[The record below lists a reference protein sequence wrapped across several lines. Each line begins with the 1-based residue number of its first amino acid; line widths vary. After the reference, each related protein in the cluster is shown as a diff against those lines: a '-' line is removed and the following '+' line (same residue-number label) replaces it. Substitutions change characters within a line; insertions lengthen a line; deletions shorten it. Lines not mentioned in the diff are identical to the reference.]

1 MAELT
6 KYLNVINGELKPANS
21 GQWIESINPATG
33 EVVGLVPDSDESD
46 VNEAVAAARAA
57 LPAWRS
63 MPAQQRTFILRQ
75 IGQQMAQYGEE
86 LAKLETLDNG
96 RLLKENI
103 QRAGIGMSFSWQAA
117 AGQTM
122 EATIGKSANFDP
134 VTYGYTLREPYGVV
148 AVITPWN
155 APVAM
160 MTQKMSLALA
170 AGNTVVVKPA
180 EVACMAVL
188 RCAEILSKML
198 PPGVINFVSG
208 LGQKTG
214 VPLVRHRGVNKIT
227 MTGSSTTGKA
237 IQRESADNLTT
248 SILELGGKSPMI
260 IFPDA
265 DLEGAAVG
273 ATLGS
278 IFTGNAGQVCV
289 AGSRILIHR
298 SIMDDMLNRFYAI
311 MDKVVVG
318 DPFDDNSTMG
328 PIVSEA
334 QFKRVTGYI
343 EIGKQES
350 KLLKGGRY
358 GAEVVPSRPNGYWVE
373 PTLFYSESNSIRTCQ
388 EEIFGPVAT
397 VLPFETEEEA
407 IAIANDCDFGLAAGV
422 WTKDLAR
429 AHRCI
434 RNIEAGSVWVN
445 TYRQPRPELPFGGYK
460 DSGYG
465 HDEILEFTREKST
478 VVATVPAAP
487 LFG

>member
-248 SILELGGKSPMI
+248 SILELGGKS
-260 IFPDA
+260 
-265 DLEGAAVG
+265 
-273 ATLGS
+273 
-278 IFTGNAGQVCV
+278 
-289 AGSRILIHR
+289 
-298 SIMDDMLNRFYAI
+298 
-311 MDKVVVG
+311 
-318 DPFDDNSTMG
+318 
-328 PIVSEA
+328 
-334 QFKRVTGYI
+334 
-343 EIGKQES
+343 
-350 KLLKGGRY
+350 
-358 GAEVVPSRPNGYWVE
+358 
-373 PTLFYSESNSIRTCQ
+373 
-388 EEIFGPVAT
+388 
-397 VLPFETEEEA
+397 
-407 IAIANDCDFGLAAGV
+407 
-422 WTKDLAR
+422 
-429 AHRCI
+429 
-434 RNIEAGSVWVN
+434 
-445 TYRQPRPELPFGGYK
+445 
-460 DSGYG
+460 
-465 HDEILEFTREKST
+465 
-478 VVATVPAAP
+478 
-487 LFG
+487 